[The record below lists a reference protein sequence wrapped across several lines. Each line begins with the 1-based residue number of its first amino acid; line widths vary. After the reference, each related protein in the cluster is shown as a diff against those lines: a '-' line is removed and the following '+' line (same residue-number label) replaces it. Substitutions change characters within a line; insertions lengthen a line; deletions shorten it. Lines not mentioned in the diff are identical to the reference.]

1 MQIIIVLA
9 VLTITLVIDALPTHA
24 SEGPW
29 CARFW
34 GGDDYYESCSMRSF
48 EMCLG
53 EIRGTG
59 GNTVCSPNPRYRP
72 ASVDPGPHRKHGR
85 GVHPT

>member
-1 MQIIIVLA
+1 MRIIVLA
-9 VLTITLVIDALPTHA
+9 VLAIALVIVTLPGHA
-24 SEGPW
+24 TEGPW

-34 GGDDYYESCSMRSF
+34 GGDDYYESCSLRSF
-48 EMCLG
+48 EMCLD

-72 ASVDPGPHRKHGR
+72 AAVAPAAHPRHRR
-85 GVHPT
+85 RRPS

>member
-1 MQIIIVLA
+1 MRIIVVLA
-9 VLTITLVIDALPTHA
+9 VLAMALAVDALPSHA

-34 GGDDYYESCSMRSF
+34 GGDDYYESCSMSSF
-48 EMCLG
+48 EMCLR

-72 ASVDPGPHRKHGR
+72 ASVDPAPHRKYR
-85 GVHPT
+85 RRPHPA

>member
-1 MQIIIVLA
+1 MRVVVLA
-9 VLTITLVIDALPTHA
+9 VLIAGVIDAPPSRAT
-24 SEGPW
+24 EGPW

-34 GGDDYYESCSMRSF
+34 GGDDYYESCSLRSF

-72 ASVDPGPHRKHGR
+72 AAVAPAA
-85 GVHPT
+85 HPRHSRRHPS

>member
-1 MQIIIVLA
+1 MRIVVVLA
-9 VLTITLVIDALPTHA
+9 ALAMALVIAALPGHA
-24 SEGPW
+24 TEGPW

-48 EMCLG
+48 AMCLA

-72 ASVDPGPHRKHGR
+72 GLVDPAPRRKYKR
-85 GVHPT
+85 RHPT

>member
-1 MQIIIVLA
+1 MRLVVIVCALSTVAIASA
-9 VLTITLVIDALPTHA
+9 VHA

-34 GGDDYYESCSMRSF
+34 GGDDYYERCSMRNF
-48 EMCLG
+48 DMCLN

-59 GNTVCSPNPRYRP
+59 GNTMCSPNPRYRP
-72 ASVDPGPHRKHGR
+72 AEKAAGR
-85 GVHPT
+85 HNLRVRRSF

>member
-1 MQIIIVLA
+1 MRIVVVPSALA
-9 VLTITLVIDALPTHA
+9 IALVIVAVPAQAT
-24 SEGPW
+24 EGPW

-34 GGDDYYESCSMRSF
+34 GGDDYYESCSLRSF

-72 ASVDPGPHRKHGR
+72 ASVGPAPRRKYSR
-85 GVHPT
+85 RHPI

>member
-1 MQIIIVLA
+1 MRIIVLA
-9 VLTITLVIDALPTHA
+9 VLAIALVIVTLPGHA
-24 SEGPW
+24 TEGPW

-34 GGDDYYESCSMRSF
+34 GGDDYYESCSLRSF

-59 GNTVCSPNPRYRP
+59 GNTVCSPNPRYRHAFVGSAP
-72 ASVDPGPHRKHGR
+72 RRKYSR
-85 GVHPT
+85 RYPT

>member
-1 MQIIIVLA
+1 MRVIVLA
-9 VLTITLVIDALPTHA
+9 VLIAGVIEAPPSRAT
-24 SEGPW
+24 EGPW

-34 GGDDYYESCSMRSF
+34 GGDDYYESCSLRSF

-59 GNTVCSPNPRYRP
+59 GNTVCSPNPRYRH
-72 ASVDPGPHRKHGR
+72 ASVGSAPRRKYSR
-85 GVHPT
+85 RHPT

>member
-1 MQIIIVLA
+1 MRIIVLA
-9 VLTITLVIDALPTHA
+9 VLAIALVIVTMPGHA
-24 SEGPW
+24 TEGPW

-34 GGDDYYESCSMRSF
+34 GGDDYYESCSLRSF
-48 EMCLG
+48 EMCLD

-72 ASVDPGPHRKHGR
+72 ASVGPAPRRKYSR
-85 GVHPT
+85 RHPT

>member
-1 MQIIIVLA
+1 MRFVVVLA
-9 VLTITLVIDALPTHA
+9 SLAITLVTGVLPGRA

-48 EMCLG
+48 EMCLN

-59 GNTVCSPNPRYRP
+59 GNSVCSPNPRNRP
-72 ASVDPGPHRKHGR
+72 DSVRPDAQRKHGR
-85 GVHPT
+85 RRHRP

>member
-1 MQIIIVLA
+1 MRIIVLA
-9 VLTITLVIDALPTHA
+9 VLAIALVIVTMPGHA
-24 SEGPW
+24 TEGPW

-34 GGDDYYESCSMRSF
+34 GGDDYYESCSLRSF
-48 EMCLG
+48 EMCLD

-72 ASVDPGPHRKHGR
+72 AAVAPATHSRR
-85 GVHPT
+85 SRRHPS